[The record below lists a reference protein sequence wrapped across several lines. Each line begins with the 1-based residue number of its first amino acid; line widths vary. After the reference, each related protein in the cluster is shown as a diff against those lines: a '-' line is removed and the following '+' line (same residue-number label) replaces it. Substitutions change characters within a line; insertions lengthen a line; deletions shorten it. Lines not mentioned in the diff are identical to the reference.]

1 MSVKIHDTAIINEGA
16 ELGENVEVGPYSVIG
31 SHVRVGD
38 GSTIGSCVLLD
49 GHTTIGKGNIIYH
62 GASIGTPPQDLK
74 FRGETTFV
82 KIGDSNTIREFATVN
97 AAVGEGGATR
107 VGSNCLL
114 MAYSHVAHNCFIGD
128 NVILSNAVNLAGHV
142 TIGDWVILGGMTPVH
157 QFVCIGAHA
166 YIGGG
171 SRIAQDIPPFFKFAG
186 NPPKEN
192 GLNSVGLER
201 RGFTLEQMNLLK
213 KAYKLLYRSD
223 LNVTQALERI
233 TSELEQTPEIT
244 MLVDFIRNSVRGL
257 TK

>member
-1 MSVKIHDTAIINEGA
+1 
-16 ELGENVEVGPYSVIG
+16 LIG
-31 SHVRVGD
+31 
-38 GSTIGSCVLLD
+38 
-49 GHTTIGKGNIIYH
+49 N
-62 GASIGTPPQDLK
+62 
-74 FRGETTFV
+74 
-82 KIGDSNTIREFATVN
+82 
-97 AAVGEGGATR
+97 
-107 VGSNCLL
+107 
-114 MAYSHVAHNCFIGD
+114 

-213 KAYKLLYRSD
+213 KAYKLIYRSD
-223 LNVTQALERI
+223 LNVTQALERV